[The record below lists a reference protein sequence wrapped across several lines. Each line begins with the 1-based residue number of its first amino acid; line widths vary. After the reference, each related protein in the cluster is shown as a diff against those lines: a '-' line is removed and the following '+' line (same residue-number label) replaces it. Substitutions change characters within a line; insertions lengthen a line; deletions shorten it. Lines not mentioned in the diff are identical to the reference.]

1 MSAFASGQV
10 RSFLGFYR
18 GCVVRLDVGSIGFL
32 GFTLKEI
39 DNLKIRFNQIF
50 GYNAN

>member
-1 MSAFASGQV
+1 MKRIDA
-10 RSFLGFYR
+10 
-18 GCVVRLDVGSIGFL
+18 GSIDLL

-39 DNLKIRFNQIF
+39 DNLKIRFNQTF